1 MVLRTGRKYLFF
13 HAKKPEP
20 ATFPHSVLASD
31 FLDNNTDQSS
41 LGLVD
46 DASHRVLEL
55 LLAFFTDN
63 GKAGTDTVPHKLFH
77 GFSED
82 VRVPDAFLTFGIFPN
97 IGDEIFRLG
106 LASHDGSDLRLDIC
120 PDKMNRG
127 THGPDFHAVFASLM
141 DHRWARRE

>member
-1 MVLRTGRKYLFF
+1 MPLFPC
-13 HAKKPEP
+13 KKPEP

-141 DHRWARRE
+141 DHRMARRE